1 MESGAPMR
9 YQWGTAMSGKFTR
22 IQLGPTRRQFLQ
34 TTAAA
39 GSAAML
45 PSLGG
50 MRQAHAQGA
59 ANTLVIAAPATPQGL
74 DIEFDVSL
82 GSIDSLGALYEYML
96 AYDKIEDPKAPG
108 VMREDTSVHTDR
120 PNNLALRGRLA
131 EKWEMTPDGRKA
143 TFKLRE
149 GVVSNWGNRFTSKD
163 VKWTWDRKFNLKGQG
178 LFQTAVLG
186 LKSPDQIKVEG
197 EYVISFNLDQPNPL
211 LLKQQCNLANP
222 IYDATKCAQVGGTDD
237 PWAVNFLKNDS
248 AGFGP
253 YRLSQLV
260 RGQQAVFEARDD
272 YWDEKPF
279 MKRVIMREVPQSSSR
294 FSLLQGGAVDI
305 AQFLQPRELEALKKQ
320 QNVAVDAVD
329 SSYMIWLE
337 LNAKIAPFDN
347 VDVRRAVNLAIP
359 REEIIRTIYYGYAD
373 QQKAPMPYIY
383 PMADE
388 SFFTYGYDLA
398 KAKELLEKAG
408 ASKLS
413 TTLSYNA
420 GDPTQEPIALLI
432 QTSLRQIGIEVTLEK
447 LPAGV
452 FYENVTKRAKP
463 MIFYL
468 DSPWTPDPGYSTYL
482 YFNSESY
489 VNYSNYNNP
498 EVDQMIKDGLAT
510 MDDNVRKEKYTAVQK
525 TLMDEAPWGF
535 IAYPQYT
542 LARKAGLKGFT
553 YYTSN
558 NLRFQDFTRG

>member
-1 MESGAPMR
+1 
-9 YQWGTAMSGKFTR
+9 MSVFER
-22 IQLGPTRRQFLQ
+22 IEIAQISRRELLKTSAALG
-34 TTAAA
+34 AAA
-39 GSAAML
+39 VL

-50 MRQAHAQGA
+50 MGEAFAQGA

-96 AYDKIEDPKAPG
+96 AYEKIPDPNAPD
-108 VMREDTSVHTDR
+108 VLREDTGVHTDK

-131 EKWEMTPDGRKA
+131 EQWEMSPDGRRA

-149 GVVSNWGNRFTSKD
+149 GVVSNWGNRFTAKD

-186 LKSPDQIKVEG
+186 LKSPDQIRIEG
-197 EYVISFNLDQPNPL
+197 EYAISFNLDQPNPL

-222 IYDATKCAQVGGTDD
+222 IYDATKCAEVGGKDD

-253 YRLSQLV
+253 YKIAQLV

-272 YWDEKPF
+272 YWGEKPF

-305 AQFLQPRELEALKKQ
+305 AQFLQPRELEAFKGKP
-320 QNVAVDAVD
+320 NVAVDAVN

-347 VDVRRAVNLAIP
+347 VEVRRAINLAIP
-359 REEIIRTIYYGYAD
+359 REEIIRTIYYGLAD
-373 QQKAPMPYIY
+373 EQKAPMPYIY
-383 PMADE
+383 PMADQ
-388 SFFTYGYDLA
+388 SFFTYGYNIA
-398 KAKELLEKAG
+398 KAKEVLAKAG
-408 ASKLS
+408 VKTPLS
-413 TTLSYNA
+413 TSLSYNA

-432 QTSLRQIGIEVTLEK
+432 QTALKQIGVDLTLDK

-482 YFNSESY
+482 YFNSKSY
-489 VNYSNYNNP
+489 VNYSNYDNAS
-498 EVDQMIKDGLAT
+498 VDTMITEGLAT
-510 MDDNVRKEKYTAVQK
+510 LDDNVRKEKYTAVQK

-535 IAYPQYT
+535 IAYPKYT
-542 LARKAGLKGFT
+542 LARKSDLKGFT

>member
-1 MESGAPMR
+1 
-9 YQWGTAMSGKFTR
+9 MSDDFTR
-22 IQLGPTRRQFLQ
+22 IKIAPTRRQVMK
-34 TTAAA
+34 TTAAL
-39 GSAAML
+39 GGAAML
-45 PSLGG
+45 SSFGRMGEAL
-50 MRQAHAQGA
+50 AQGA
-59 ANTLVIAAPATPQGL
+59 SDTLVIAAPATPQGL

-96 AYDKIEDPKAPG
+96 AYEKVEDPNDPD
-108 VMREDTSVHTDR
+108 VMREDTSVRSDK
-120 PNNLALRGRLA
+120 PYNLALRGRLA
-131 EKWEMTPDGRKA
+131 EEWSVSDDGRKA

-149 GVVSNWGNRFTSKD
+149 GVKSNWGNTFTAKD
-163 VKWTWDRKFNLKGQG
+163 VKWTWDRKFNAKGQG

-186 LKSPDQIKVEG
+186 LKSPDQIKIEG
-197 EYVISFNLDQPNPL
+197 DYAISFNLDQPNPL

-222 IYDATKCAQVGGTDD
+222 IYDATKCSEAGGSDD

-260 RGQQAVFEARDD
+260 RGQQAVFEARED
-272 YWDEKPF
+272 YWDEQPA
-279 MKRVIMREVPQSSSR
+279 MKRVIMREVPQSASR

-305 AQFLQPRELEALKKQ
+305 AQFLQPRELEALKNQ
-320 QNVAVDAVD
+320 PNVAVDAVNA
-329 SSYMIWLE
+329 SYMIWLE
-337 LNAKIAPFDN
+337 LNSKMAPFDD
-347 VDVRRAVNLAIP
+347 VEVRRAVNMAIP
-359 REEIIRTIYYGYAD
+359 RDEIIRTIYYGYAD
-373 QQKAPMPYIY
+373 VQKAPMPYIY

-388 SFFTYGYDLA
+388 SFFNYDYNIENA
-398 KAKELLEKAG
+398 KAALERTG
-408 ASKLS
+408 VKLPIS

-432 QTSLRQIGIEVTLEK
+432 QTALRQIGVEVTLEK

-452 FYENVTKRAKP
+452 FYENVTKRQKP

-482 YFNSESY
+482 YFNSDSY
-489 VNYSNYNNP
+489 VNYSNYVNNN
-498 EVDQMIKDGLAT
+498 VDQMITEGLAT
-510 MDDNVRKEKYTAVQK
+510 LDDSVRKEKYTEVQK

-542 LARKAGLKGFT
+542 MARKANLKGFT

-558 NLRFQDFTRG
+558 NLRFQDFKRG

>member
-1 MESGAPMR
+1 
-9 YQWGTAMSGKFTR
+9 MSDPFTR
-22 IQLGPTRRQFLQ
+22 MKLGPSRRQFLRE
-34 TTAAA
+34 AAA
-39 GSAAML
+39 VGGAAML
-45 PSLGG
+45 PAPFMMSK
-50 MRQAHAQGA
+50 AFAQDA
-59 ANTLVIAAPATPQGL
+59 SNTLVIAAPATPQGL

-82 GSIDSLGALYEYML
+82 GSIDSLGALYEYLL
-96 AYDKIEDPKAPG
+96 AYEKMEDPDAPG
-108 VMREDTSVHTDR
+108 VMREDTSVRTDM

-131 EKWEMTPDGRKA
+131 ESWEVSPDGRKA
-143 TFKLRE
+143 IFKLRE
-149 GVVSNWGNRFTSKD
+149 GIKSNWGNLFSAKD

-186 LKSPDQIKVEG
+186 LTSPDQIKIEG
-197 EYVISFNLDQPNPL
+197 DYVISFNLDNPNPL

-222 IYDATKCAQVGGTDD
+222 IYDATKCAEVGGSAD
-237 PWAVNFLKNDS
+237 PWATEFLKNDS

-253 YRLSQLV
+253 YRITQLV

-272 YWDEKPF
+272 YWDEMPT
-279 MKRVIMREVPQSSSR
+279 MKRVIMREVPQSASR

-305 AQFLQPRELEALKKQ
+305 AQFLQPRELEALKATPA
-320 QNVAVDAVD
+320 VAVDSVN

-337 LNAKIAPFDN
+337 LNAEMAPFDN

-359 REEIIRTIYYGYAD
+359 RDEIVRTIYYGYAD
-373 QQKAPMPYIY
+373 AQTAPMPYIY
-383 PMADE
+383 PMADTD
-388 SFFTYGYDLA
+388 SFPYSENIE
-398 KAKELLEKAG
+398 KAKEALEKAG
-408 ASKLS
+408 FASGFQ

-420 GDPTQEPIALLI
+420 GDPTQEPIALLL
-432 QTSLRQIGIEVTLEK
+432 QTSLKQIGIELILEK

-482 YFNSESY
+482 YFNSDSY
-489 VNYSNYNNP
+489 VNYSNYKNP
-498 EVDQMIKDGLAT
+498 TVDALITEGLAT
-510 MDDNVRKEKYTAVQK
+510 LDDTVRLEKYTEVQRI
-525 TLMDEAPWGF
+525 LLDEAPWGF

-542 LARKAGLKGFT
+542 LARKAELKGYT

-558 NLRFQDFTRG
+558 NLRFQDFYRG

>member
-1 MESGAPMR
+1 
-9 YQWGTAMSGKFTR
+9 MSGKFTR

-39 GSAAML
+39 GGAAMV

-50 MRQAHAQGA
+50 MGQARAQGA

-96 AYDKIEDPKAPG
+96 AYDKIEDPNAPG
-108 VMREDTSVHTDR
+108 VLREDTSVHTDK

-131 EKWEMTPDGRKA
+131 EKWEMAPDGRKA

-197 EYVISFNLDQPNPL
+197 DYVVSFNLDQPNPL

-359 REEIIRTIYYGYAD
+359 RDEIIRTIYYGYAD

-398 KAKELLEKAG
+398 KAKQMLEKAG

-432 QTSLRQIGIEVTLEK
+432 QTSLRQIGIDVTLEK

-498 EVDQMIKDGLAT
+498 EVDQLIKDGLAT
-510 MDDNVRKEKYTAVQK
+510 LDDNVRKEKYTAVQK

-558 NLRFQDFTRG
+558 NLRFQDFSRG

>member
-1 MESGAPMR
+1 MAD
-9 YQWGTAMSGKFTR
+9 KFTR
-22 IQLGPTRRQFLQ
+22 IQLAPTRRQFLK
-34 TTAAA
+34 TTAAV
-39 GSAAML
+39 G
-45 PSLGG
+45 
-50 MRQAHAQGA
+50 GA
-59 ANTLVIAAPATPQGL
+59 AVLSSTGRFGEALAQDANSTLVIAAPATPQGL

-96 AYDKIEDPKAPG
+96 GYEKMEDPNAPG
-108 VMREDTSVHTDR
+108 VLREDTGVHTDK

-131 EKWEMTPDGRKA
+131 ESWEVAPDGRKA

-149 GVVSNWGNRFTSKD
+149 GVVSNWGNKFSSKD

-186 LKSPDQIKVEG
+186 LTSPDQIKVEG
-197 EYVISFNLDQPNPL
+197 DYAISFNLDQPNPL

-222 IYDATKCAQVGGTDD
+222 IYDATKCAEVGGTDD

-253 YRLSQLV
+253 YRIAQLV

-305 AQFLQPRELEALKKQ
+305 AQFLQPRELEALKTQ
-320 QNVAVDAVD
+320 PAAAVDAVN

-337 LNAKIAPFDN
+337 LNAKMAPFDN

-359 REEIIRTIYYGYAD
+359 RDEIIRTIYYGYAD
-373 QQKAPMPYIY
+373 EQKAPMPYIY

-388 SFFTYGYDLA
+388 SFFSYGYDLA
-398 KAKELLEKAG
+398 KAKELLDKAG
-408 ASKLS
+408 AKNLATS
-413 TTLSYNA
+413 LSYNA

-432 QTSLRQIGIEVTLEK
+432 QTALKQIGIELTLEK

-489 VNYSNYNNP
+489 VNYSNYDNKN
-498 EVDQMIKDGLAT
+498 VDQMIKDGLAT
-510 MDDNVRKEKYTAVQK
+510 LDDNVRKEKYTEVQK

-535 IAYPQYT
+535 IAYPKYT
-542 LARKAGLKGFT
+542 LARKANLKGFT

>member
-1 MESGAPMR
+1 
-9 YQWGTAMSGKFTR
+9 MSDKFTR
-22 IQLGPTRRQFLQ
+22 IQLAPTRRQFLK
-34 TTAAA
+34 TTAA
-39 GSAAML
+39 
-45 PSLGG
+45 LGG
-50 MRQAHAQGA
+50 AAVVSSMGRMGGALAQDA
-59 ANTLVIAAPATPQGL
+59 SNTLVIAAPATPQGL

-96 AYDKIEDPKAPG
+96 GYEKMADPKAQG
-108 VMREDTSVHTDR
+108 VMREDTSVRTDK

-131 EKWEMTPDGRKA
+131 EQWEVSPDGRKA

-149 GVVSNWGNRFTSKD
+149 GVVSNWGNPFTAKD

-186 LKSPDQIKVEG
+186 LKSPDQIKIEG
-197 EYVISFNLDQPNPL
+197 DHAISFNLDQPNPL

-222 IYDATKCAQVGGTDD
+222 IYDGTKCAEVGGKDD

-253 YRLSQLV
+253 YRLKQLV

-272 YWDEKPF
+272 YWDEQPF

-305 AQFLQPRELEALKKQ
+305 AQFLQPRELEALKNQ
-320 QNVAVDAVD
+320 PNVAVDAVD

-337 LNAKIAPFDN
+337 LNSKISPFDN

-359 REEIIRTIYYGYAD
+359 RDEIIRTIYYGYAD
-373 QQKAPMPYIY
+373 EQKAPMPYIY
-383 PMADE
+383 PMADQ
-388 SFFTYGYDLA
+388 SFFNYSYDVA
-398 KAKELLEKAG
+398 KAKALLEKAG
-408 ASKLS
+408 VGTNLS

-432 QTSLRQIGIEVTLEK
+432 QTSLKQIGIELTLEK

-482 YFNSESY
+482 YFNSKSY
-489 VNYSNYNNP
+489 VNYSNYDNAD
-498 EVDQMIKDGLAT
+498 VDRMITEGLAT
-510 MDDNVRKEKYTAVQK
+510 LDDKVRQEKYAAVQK

-542 LARKAGLKGFT
+542 LARKAALKGYT
-553 YYTSN
+553 YYSSN
-558 NLRFQDFTRG
+558 NLRFQDFSRG

>member
-1 MESGAPMR
+1 
-9 YQWGTAMSGKFTR
+9 MSDQNPENKF
-22 IQLGPTRRQFLQ
+22 GPTRRRFLQ
-34 TTAAA
+34 GAAA
-39 GSAAML
+39 VGSAAVMPTMSRGAL
-45 PSLGG
+45 AQDGG
-50 MRQAHAQGA
+50 D
-59 ANTLVIAAPATPQGL
+59 TLVIAAPATPQGL

-96 AYDKIEDPKAPG
+96 GYEKIEDPDAPG
-108 VMREDTSVHTDR
+108 VLREDTSVRSDK
-120 PNNLALRGRLA
+120 PYNLALQGRLA
-131 EKWEMTPDGRKA
+131 ETWEMSADGRKA

-149 GVVSNWGNRFTSKD
+149 GVVSNWGNTFSASD

-186 LKSPDQIKVEG
+186 LTSPDQIKVEG
-197 EYVISFNLDQPNPL
+197 DYAISFNLDQPNPL

-222 IYDATKCAQVGGTDD
+222 IYDGTKCAEVGGADD
-237 PWAVNFLKNDS
+237 PWAVKFLKNDS

-253 YRLSQLV
+253 YRVSQLV

-272 YWDEKPF
+272 YWDTVPA
-279 MKRVIMREVPQSSSR
+279 MKRVIMREVPQSASR

-305 AQFLQPRELEALKKQ
+305 AQFLQPRELEALKGQ
-320 QNVAVDAVD
+320 DNVAVDAVN
-329 SSYMIWLE
+329 SSYMLWLE
-337 LNAKIAPFDN
+337 LNAKMAPFDN

-359 REEIIRTIYYGYAD
+359 RDEIVRTIYYGYAD
-373 QQKAPMPYIY
+373 AQTAPMPYIY
-383 PMADE
+383 PMADQ
-388 SFFTYGYDLA
+388 SFFSYKYDLA
-398 KAKELLEKAG
+398 EAKERLAKSGVDTNIA
-408 ASKLS
+408 

-420 GDPTQEPIALLI
+420 GDPTQESVGLLI

-452 FYENVTKRAKP
+452 FYENVTKRQKP

-468 DSPWTPDPGYSTYL
+468 DSPWTPDPGYSTFL

-489 VNYSNYNNP
+489 VNYSNYENLG
-498 EVDQMIKDGLAT
+498 VDELIKEGLAT
-510 MDDNVRKEKYTAVQK
+510 LDDTVRLDKYKQVQQ

-542 LARKAGLKGFT
+542 LARKANLKGFT

-558 NLRFQDFTRG
+558 NLRFQDFSRS

>member
-1 MESGAPMR
+1 
-9 YQWGTAMSGKFTR
+9 MSDPFTR
-22 IQLGPTRRQFLQ
+22 IKLGPNRRQLLQ
-34 TTAAA
+34 TA
-39 GSAAML
+39 GALGGAAML
-45 PSLGG
+45 PMPFRMGG
-50 MRQAHAQGA
+50 ALAQDA
-59 ANTLVIAAPATPQGL
+59 SSTLVIAAPATPQGL

-96 AYDKIEDPKAPG
+96 AYEKIEDPDAPG
-108 VMREDTSVHTDR
+108 VLREDTSVRTDK
-120 PNNLALRGRLA
+120 PYNLALRGRLA
-131 EKWEMTPDGRKA
+131 EEWDISDDGRKA

-149 GVVSNWGNRFTSKD
+149 GVVSNWGNPFTSKD

-186 LKSPDQIKVEG
+186 LTSPDQIKVEG
-197 EYVISFNLDQPNPL
+197 EFAISFNLDKPNPL

-222 IYDATKCAQVGGTDD
+222 IYDATKCAEVGGGAD
-237 PWAVNFLKNDS
+237 PWAVDFLKNDS

-260 RGQQAVFEARDD
+260 RGQQAVFEARED
-272 YWDEKPF
+272 YWDEIPA

-305 AQFLQPRELEALKKQ
+305 AQFLQPRELEALKGQ
-320 QNVAVDAVD
+320 DTMAIDAVN

-347 VDVRRAVNLAIP
+347 VDVRRAINFAIP
-359 REEIIRTIYYGYAD
+359 RDEIVRTIYYGYAD
-373 QQKAPMPYIY
+373 PQTAPMPYIY
-383 PMADE
+383 PMADQ
-388 SFFTYGYDLA
+388 SFFSYNHDLA
-398 KAKELLEKAG
+398 KAKQLLDKAG
-408 ASKLS
+408 MGSGVS

-432 QTSLRQIGIEVTLEK
+432 QTSLRQIGVEVELEK

-482 YFNSESY
+482 YFNSDSY
-489 VNYSNYNNP
+489 VNYSNYENA
-498 EVDQMIKDGLAT
+498 EVDALITEGLAT
-510 MDDNVRKEKYTAVQK
+510 LDDAVRLEKYTKVQEI
-525 TLMDEAPWGF
+525 LMDEAPWAY

-542 LARKAGLKGFT
+542 LARKASLKGFT

-558 NLRFQDFTRG
+558 NLRFQDFSRG

>member
-1 MESGAPMR
+1 
-9 YQWGTAMSGKFTR
+9 MSGKFTR

-39 GSAAML
+39 GGAAMV

-50 MRQAHAQGA
+50 MGQALAQGA

-96 AYDKIEDPKAPG
+96 AYDKIEDPNAPG
-108 VMREDTSVHTDR
+108 VLREDTSVHTDK

-149 GVVSNWGNRFTSKD
+149 GVVSNWGNRFTAKD

-197 EYVISFNLDQPNPL
+197 DYVVSFNLDQPNPL

-347 VDVRRAVNLAIP
+347 VEVRRAVNLAIP

-388 SFFTYGYDLA
+388 SFFTYGYDVA
-398 KAKELLEKAG
+398 KAKQLLEKAG
-408 ASKLS
+408 ATKLA

-482 YFNSESY
+482 YFNSKSY

-498 EVDQMIKDGLAT
+498 TVDQMITDGLAT
-510 MDDNVRKEKYTAVQK
+510 LDDNVRKEKYTEVQK
-525 TLMDEAPWGF
+525 TLMEQAPWGF

-542 LARKAGLKGFT
+542 LARKASLKGFT

-558 NLRFQDFTRG
+558 NLRFQDFSRAR

>member
-1 MESGAPMR
+1 MTDS
-9 YQWGTAMSGKFTR
+9 FTR
-22 IQLGPTRRQFLQ
+22 FKLGPTRRQFIQ
-34 TTAAA
+34 STAAVA
-39 GSAAML
+39 GTAMFSSAGVGKAF
-45 PSLGG
+45 S
-50 MRQAHAQGA
+50 QDAS
-59 ANTLVIAAPATPQGL
+59 NTLVIAAPATPQGL

-96 AYDKIEDPKAPG
+96 GYEKMEDPNAPG
-108 VMREDTSVHTDR
+108 VMREDTSVRTDK

-131 EKWEMTPDGRKA
+131 EQWEVSPDGRTA

-149 GVVSNWGNRFTSKD
+149 GVTSNWGNQFSAKD

-186 LKSPDQIKVEG
+186 LKSPDQIKIEG
-197 EYVISFNLDQPNPL
+197 DHAISFNLDQPNPL

-222 IYDATKCAQVGGTDD
+222 IYDATKCAEVGGSDD

-253 YRLSQLV
+253 YRITQLV

-305 AQFLQPRELEALKKQ
+305 AQFLQPREIESLKGQ
-320 QNVAVDAVD
+320 PNIAVDAVN

-337 LNAKIAPFDN
+337 LNSKIAPFDN

-373 QQKAPMPYIY
+373 EQKAAMPYIY

-388 SFFTYGYDLA
+388 SFFSYGYDIA
-398 KAKELLEKAG
+398 KAKELLEKANVG
-408 ASKLS
+408 STLE

-432 QTSLRQIGIEVTLEK
+432 QTSLKQIGIELILEK

-482 YFNSESY
+482 YFNSKSY
-489 VNYSNYNNP
+489 VNYSNYDNP
-498 EVDQMIKDGLAT
+498 DVDAMITDGLAT
-510 MDDNVRKEKYTAVQK
+510 LDDAVRLEKYTAVQK

-535 IAYPQYT
+535 IAYPKYT
-542 LARKAGLKGFT
+542 LARKAALKGYT

-558 NLRFQDFTRG
+558 NLRFQDFSRG